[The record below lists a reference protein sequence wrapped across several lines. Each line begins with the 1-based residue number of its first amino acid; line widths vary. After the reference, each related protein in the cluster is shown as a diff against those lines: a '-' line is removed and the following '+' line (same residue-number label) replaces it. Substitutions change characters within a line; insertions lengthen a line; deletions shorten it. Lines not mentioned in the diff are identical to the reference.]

1 MNLYITCSAVNDVL
15 HAKLH
20 KSLCNQRSW
29 FFLILA
35 GWHEDEPDIVFDT
48 LIDVR
53 VAEHTVQVK
62 GGATF

>member
-1 MNLYITCSAVNDVL
+1 M
-15 HAKLH
+15 
-20 KSLCNQRSW
+20 
-29 FFLILA
+29 LA

-62 GGATF
+62 GGAIVASSLIR